1 MIKKFKFSKII
12 KTVPLV
18 YDPGQGHQDL
28 GGGEATVRIQHQEFP
43 DDVDGVTGYSV
54 IPEIGDNI
62 SNFTSRTI
70 FTCLCHTDKSE
81 VLFKVDIARFTNV
94 TPISGV
100 YNCHDEKMKNK
111 CGNNFVVWSIE

>member
-28 GGGEATVRIQHQEFP
+28 GGSEATVRIQHQEFP
-43 DDVDGVTGYSV
+43 DNVDGITGYSV

-62 SNFTSRTI
+62 SNSHQEPY
-70 FTCLCHTDKSE
+70 L
-81 VLFKVDIARFTNV
+81 LAYV
-94 TPISGV
+94 TLISQR
-100 YNCHDEKMKNK
+100 Y
-111 CGNNFVVWSIE
+111 FLR

>member
-62 SNFTSRTI
+62 SNSHQEPY
-70 FTCLCHTDKSE
+70 L
-81 VLFKVDIARFTNV
+81 LAYV
-94 TPISGV
+94 TLISQR
-100 YNCHDEKMKNK
+100 Y
-111 CGNNFVVWSIE
+111 FLR

>member
-28 GGGEATVRIQHQEFP
+28 GGGEATVWIQHQEFP
-43 DDVDGVTGYSV
+43 DDVDGVTWYSV

-62 SNFTSRTI
+62 SNSHQEPY
-70 FTCLCHTDKSE
+70 L
-81 VLFKVDIARFTNV
+81 LAYV
-94 TPISGV
+94 TPISQR
-100 YNCHDEKMKNK
+100 Y
-111 CGNNFVVWSIE
+111 FLR